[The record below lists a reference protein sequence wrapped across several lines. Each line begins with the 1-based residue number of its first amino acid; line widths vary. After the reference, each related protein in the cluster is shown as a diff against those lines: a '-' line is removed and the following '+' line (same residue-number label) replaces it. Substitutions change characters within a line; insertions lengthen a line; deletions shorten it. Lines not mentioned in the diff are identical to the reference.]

1 MLGLVGP
8 IVGNA
13 IYKRNP
19 CSKDLRVWRTSER
32 NSACLED
39 IGSAFPLQHR
49 AGLVA
54 EPLI

>member
-13 IYKRNP
+13 IYKSNP
-19 CSKDLRVWRTSER
+19 CSKDLRVLRTSKR
-32 NSACLED
+32 NSACFED
-39 IGSAFPLQHR
+39 LGGASPLQHR

-54 EPLI
+54 ELLI

>member
-19 CSKDLRVWRTSER
+19 CSKGLRVLRTSKR
-32 NSACLED
+32 NSACFED
-39 IGSAFPLQHR
+39 LGGASPLQHR

-54 EPLI
+54 ELLI